1 MNTKKG
7 FITNIERETLEN
19 DNFRKVLYTGEYSQL
34 VVMSLLPGEDIG
46 KEVHEDRDQFIRIES
61 GKGIAFINGIETE
74 IEDDYAIVIPAGAEH
89 NITNTGDTK
98 MKLYTVY
105 SPAEHRDGVIH
116 KTKEIAEAEHE
127 KGHFDGTTTE

>member
-1 MNTKKG
+1 MKKG
-7 FITNIERETLEN
+7 FITNIEKDTLEN

-46 KEVHEDRDQFIRIES
+46 KEVHSDRDQFIRIEL
-61 GKGIAFINGIETE
+61 GKGIAFINGVETE
-74 IEDDYAIVIPAGAEH
+74 IEDDYAVVIPAGAEH

-105 SPAEHRDGVIH
+105 GPAEHRDGVIH
-116 KTKEIAEAEHE
+116 ETKEIAEADHE
-127 KGHFDGTTTE
+127 KDHFDGTTTE